1 VIIVSKIFK
10 IEEADKMVKDGVYT
24 MRWFASKYEGA
35 EKFRAVQ
42 YDYEP
47 NWTTNMTHLHTERE
61 SVYIILEG
69 LAKVHL
75 NGEVHELGPNTVAYL
90 SPGDI
95 HGVVGSGPKGM
106 KMIEVWAPIEPDIVY
121 FEDGNEVKR

>member
-1 VIIVSKIFK
+1 MEIVSKIFK
-10 IEEADKMVKDGVYT
+10 IEEAEKMEKDGAYT
-24 MRWFASKYEGA
+24 MRWFTSKYEGA

-47 NWTTNMTHLHTERE
+47 NWSTNMTHMHKERE

-75 NGEVHELGPNTVAYL
+75 NGKVHELG
-90 SPGDI
+90 G
-95 HGVVGSGPKGM
+95 
-106 KMIEVWAPIEPDIVY
+106 
-121 FEDGNEVKR
+121 